1 MKYYYSNYKAFHII
15 LLKWRSC
22 FTAYFNI
29 IAILI
34 IIIAGLV
41 NTEYF
46 YSATSTAYYGFCISA
61 LFFVIVSTS
70 LYLTKKA
77 IITFKPPL
85 FLFGIWCLYILWHY
99 LSHTGTLV
107 FTIYIIVLYFFL
119 LKVTTFFSTPN
130 FIYKR
135 LFVGTALIAS
145 VESIYCIA
153 QFFGWVKSQNE
164 LFEVTGS
171 CINPNSTAMFLSL
184 TVPVFLFLFQS
195 KQKKLFLMGFI
206 AVLIALLL
214 LKCRAAFIGLTI
226 SIIVFYGLEFN
237 FFRWL
242 KNNKNKIAAKAL
254 FILSLLIVIPTSIHL
269 YNSKK
274 ASSDGRKFIWK
285 LSTEMVSKKPITG
298 YGYGYFEK
306 EYNLYQADYIAK
318 GKATLEEQTTAG
330 PTFMAYNEAIQNIV
344 EGGAIGLLLIL
355 LFFGS
360 LLFSIRQKRKVN
372 LNCINNVNQDELTAK
387 NRVFHLGYAGA
398 VGFMTMS
405 MFNFAIQA
413 VSVMTLFIIY
423 SAKICS
429 QIDPILVSPKFSF
442 LYSKWVKLVTKITI
456 CISCLYLLFALLH
469 IAQADLL
476 NKKAAILKKEGHL
489 KEALQIMPKIEYWQK
504 EESNYWK
511 NYGNILFLNKE
522 YSKALKCLS
531 TAKTTSSTPDL
542 FLGSGVC
549 YEKLHQYPKAIIQ
562 YQQLV
567 LLNPSKFNYRFR
579 LMTAY
584 LKNKDTL
591 NTILTAQGIINL
603 KPKIPSEEVVQYKK
617 TAFKIGL
624 ALDENF
630 KNKLSTKKTFLF
642 TRQKTQLNFQ

>member
-1 MKYYYSNYKAFHII
+1 MKYNYPNYKAFRII

-22 FTAYFNI
+22 CTTYFNI
-29 IAILI
+29 IAVLI
-34 IIIAGLV
+34 ITITGLV

-46 YSATSTAYYGFCISA
+46 YSPTSTAFYGFCIST

-77 IITFKPPL
+77 IITFIAPL

-99 LSHTGTLV
+99 FDNTGTLI
-107 FTIYIIVLYFFL
+107 FTIYSISLYFLL
-119 LKVTTFFSTPN
+119 LKSTTLFSTPN
-130 FIYKR
+130 FKFKR
-135 LFVGTALIAS
+135 LFIGIAGIATI
-145 VESIYCIA
+145 ESIYCIS
-153 QFFGWVKSQNE
+153 QFFGFFKSQNE

-171 CINPNSTAMFLSL
+171 CINPNATAMFLAL

-195 KQKKLFLMGFI
+195 IQKRLFLMGFI

-214 LKCRAAFIGLTI
+214 LKCRAAFIGATI
-226 SIIVFYGLEFN
+226 SIIVFYSLEFN
-237 FFRWL
+237 FFSWL

-254 FILSLLIVIPTSIHL
+254 FILSVLIVIPTSIHL

-372 LNCINNVNQDELTAK
+372 LNSTINVNQNELPAK
-387 NRVFHLGYAGA
+387 NSVFHLAYAGV

-413 VSVMTLFIIY
+413 VSVMTVFIIY
-423 SAKICS
+423 SAMICS
-429 QIDPILVSPKFSF
+429 QLDPISISSKFSF
-442 LYSKWVKLVTKITI
+442 LNTKWVRLVTIISI
-456 CISCLYLLFALLH
+456 CIGCLYLLFALLH
-469 IAQADLL
+469 IAHADML
-476 NKKAAILKKEGHL
+476 NKKASVLKKEGHF
-489 KEALQIMPKIEYWQK
+489 KEALQLMPQLEYWLK
-504 EESNYWK
+504 EDSNYWK

-522 YSKALKCLS
+522 YSKAIKCLS
-531 TAKTTSSTPDL
+531 KAKTTGCTPDL
-542 FLGSGVC
+542 YLGSGVC
-549 YEKLHQYPKAIIQ
+549 YEKLHQYPEAIIQ
-562 YQQLV
+562 YQELI
-567 LLNPSKFNYRFR
+567 LLNPSKFYYRFR

-584 LKNKDTL
+584 LQNKDTL
-591 NTILTAQGIINL
+591 NTLLTAQGIINL
-603 KPKIPSEEVVQYKK
+603 KPKIPSEEVVKYKK

-624 ALDENF
+624 ALDKNF
-630 KNKLSTKKTFLF
+630 KNKLSIKKPFLL
-642 TRQKTQLNFQ
+642 TRQQTQLNF

>member
-1 MKYYYSNYKAFHII
+1 LTTINEVIIPQQKKAGYANVVV
-15 LLKWRSC
+15 
-22 FTAYFNI
+22 AYFNV
-29 IAILI
+29 IALLI
-34 IIIAGLV
+34 VIIAGLI

-46 YSATSTAYYGFCISA
+46 YSPTATAYYGFCISA

-70 LYLTKKA
+70 LYLTKEA
-77 IITFKPPL
+77 ILTIIAPL

-99 LSHTGTLV
+99 FTHTGTLV
-107 FTIYIIVLYFFL
+107 FTIYSLTLYFLL
-119 LKVTTFFSTPN
+119 LKATTFFSTPN
-130 FIYKR
+130 FKFKS
-135 LFVGTALIAS
+135 LLIGIAGIATI
-145 VESIYCIA
+145 ESLYCIS
-153 QFFGWVKSQNE
+153 QYIGFFKSQNV

-171 CINPNSTAMFLSL
+171 CINPNSTAMFLAL
-184 TVPVFLFLFQS
+184 TVPIFLFLFQS
-195 KQKKLFLMGFI
+195 KHKRLFFGGFI
-206 AVLIALLL
+206 LVLIGLLL
-214 LKCRAAFIGLTI
+214 LKCRAAYIGATI
-226 SIIVFYGLEFN
+226 SIIVFYGLEYN
-237 FFRWL
+237 FFSWL
-242 KNNKNKIAAKAL
+242 KNRKNKVAAKAL
-254 FILSLLIVIPTSIHL
+254 FILCLLIVIPTFIHL

-285 LSTEMVSKKPITG
+285 ISAMMSTKKPLTG
-298 YGYGYFEK
+298 YGYGSFEK

-372 LNCINNVNQDELTAK
+372 LNCTINVNQDELPAK
-387 NRVFHLGYAGA
+387 NRVFHLAYAGA
-398 VGFMTMS
+398 IGFMTMS

-413 VSVMTLFIIY
+413 VSVMTILIIY
-423 SAKICS
+423 SAMICS
-429 QIDPILVSPKFSF
+429 QIDSVSISSTLSF
-442 LYSKWVKLVTKITI
+442 LNTKWVKLVTKITI

-469 IAQADLL
+469 IAQADML

-489 KEALQIMPKIEYWQK
+489 KEAFQIMPKIEYWQK

-531 TAKTTSSTPDL
+531 KAKTTSSTPDL
-542 FLGSGVC
+542 YLGSGVC

-591 NTILTAQGIINL
+591 NTLLTAQGIINL
-603 KPKIPSEEVVQYKK
+603 KPKIPSEEVVQFKK

-630 KNKLSTKKTFLF
+630 KNKLSTKKLSYSLD
-642 TRQKTQLNFQ
+642 KKLN